1 MAQQIPKLQYK
12 DGTPMR
18 KIKTNYVNEFKTD
31 SMAQQTPWFERFI
44 NPILRKIFK
53 LEITSL
59 KLNDKII
66 GYGIVKKL

>member
-1 MAQQIPKLQYK
+1 
-12 DGTPMR
+12 
-18 KIKTNYVNEFKTD
+18 
-31 SMAQQTPWFERFI
+31 MAQQTPWFERFI